1 MFISFYYEYL
11 LQFKHFIDILDKMM
25 GKRESS
31 ILEESERYRRG
42 GEL

>member
-1 MFISFYYEYL
+1 MV
-11 LQFKHFIDILDKMM
+11 

-42 GEL
+42 GGIMRENLNTLYQKQHL